1 MGKTINQLTQITEV
15 ADNDELAIYDV
26 SVNDTKKTSVQNM
39 VAGRISSAIGNA
51 QSYSTEETLTGGT
64 WVDGKPIYRK
74 VLTGLNF
81 GSDSGSWKN
90 AGATVS
96 SAESLIK
103 GTVIRTQY
111 NDILTSINVRII
123 PSTGVVQYYSV
134 GTTFGGAD
142 IIILEYTK
150 ATTV

>member
-1 MGKTINQLTQITEV
+1 MNKTIHELNSLAQAQ
-15 ADNDELAIYDV
+15 ADDELIIYDV
-26 SVNDTKKTSVQNM
+26 SEGESKKIQVQALN
-39 VAGRISSAIGNA
+39 NPN
-51 QSYSTEETLTGGT
+51 YSTTEQKTGGT
-64 WVDGKPIYRK
+64 WIDGKPIYRK

-81 GSDSGSWKN
+81 GGDSGSWKN

-96 SAESLIK
+96 GAESLIK

-111 NDILTSINVRII
+111 NDILTSINVRIV